1 MSFQQNSN
9 HFQNEILRDFSKE
22 EERKRLDSGFGSI
35 RKEFPIQVYPVI
47 SGKKEKTSIIVPSVN
62 PANTKEKIADIH
74 YGTVKQAEEAVLKS
88 VEFFETWKHTDPNV
102 RIEILKKAAE
112 LLRAQKTELTALIS
126 LEVGKGVKDIDAEIA
141 EAIDFCEFYAEEA
154 KNIFTPRKR
163 DLLGE
168 ENTYSYIPRGV
179 TLVVAPWNFPL
190 AILCGMTVAP
200 LVTGNPVIMKPAEQ
214 SSTIAFKLFNIL
226 LEAGFPTSSLH
237 FLPGKGEEV
246 GAYLVKHPE
255 VHTINFTG
263 SRAVGLWMLKE
274 ASSQNL
280 KFVKRVVAEMGGKNA
295 LIVDEDADL
304 DEAVTASVQSAFGFQ
319 GQKCSALSRI
329 ILLDSKYETFKN
341 RFVEALQSLRAGLP
355 EDPSVKIGP
364 VIDSESHSR
373 LNQLATEFSSKIVS
387 KLEIEDQVKPQGYFV
402 EPVIFESNDP
412 SSPLGQTEFFGPYVT
427 LFRVKNF
434 QEAIEIA
441 NNVDYAL
448 TGGVFSRN
456 PKNIA
461 YAKEKFEVGNLY
473 INRGITGAVVDRQ
486 PFGGYKLSG
495 VGAKAGGPD
504 YLKQFV
510 EPISITENTM
520 RRGFIP
526 ET

>member
-1 MSFQQNSN
+1 MSFHLNSN
-9 HFQNEILRDFSKE
+9 FQNEPLRDFSKE
-22 EERKRLDSGFGSI
+22 EERIVLNKGFVSI
-35 RKEFPIQVYPVI
+35 RKEFPIQVFPII
-47 SGKKEKTSIIVPSVN
+47 SGKTKKTSVVVPALN
-62 PANTKEKIADIH
+62 PANTVEKIADIH
-74 YGTVKQAEEAVLKS
+74 YASLTDAEDAVKDS
-88 VEFFETWKHTDPNV
+88 VRFFETWKNTKPEI
-102 RIEILKKAAE
+102 RIGFLKKAADI
-112 LLRAQKTELTALIS
+112 LRSRKAELTVLIS
-126 LEVGKGVKDIDAEIA
+126 LEVGKGIKDIDAEIA
-141 EAIDFCEFYAEEA
+141 EAIDFCEFYAKEA
-154 KNIFTPRKR
+154 ENIFQPRKR

-168 ENTYSYIPRGV
+168 ENIYTYIPRGV

-200 LVTGNPVIMKPAEQ
+200 LVAGNPVIMKPAEQ
-214 SSTIAFKLFNIL
+214 SSAIAFKLFNIL
-226 LEAGFPTSSLH
+226 LEAGIPSSALH
-237 FLPGKGEEV
+237 FLPGKGEEI

-263 SRAVGLWMLKE
+263 SRAVGLGMIRE
-274 ASSQNL
+274 AASQDL
-280 KFVKRVVAEMGGKNA
+280 KFVKKVVAEMGGKNA
-295 LIVDEDADL
+295 IIVDEDADL
-304 DEAVTASVQSAFGFQ
+304 DEAVIASLQSAFGFQ

-329 ILLDSKYETFKN
+329 ILLESNYDTFKN
-341 RFVEALQSLRAGLP
+341 RFIDALKSLKPGLP
-355 EDPSVKIGP
+355 EDPSVKVGP
-364 VIDSESHSR
+364 VIDSESKSR
-373 LNQLATEFSSKIVS
+373 LDSIAAQFSSKILS
-387 KLEIEDQVKPQGYFV
+387 KLNMGESQKQTGHFV
-402 EPVIFESNDP
+402 EPIIFESEDP

-427 LFRVKNF
+427 LFRAKNF
-434 QEAIEIA
+434 EDAIKIA

-456 PKNIA
+456 PKNIR

-504 YLKQFV
+504 YLKQFL